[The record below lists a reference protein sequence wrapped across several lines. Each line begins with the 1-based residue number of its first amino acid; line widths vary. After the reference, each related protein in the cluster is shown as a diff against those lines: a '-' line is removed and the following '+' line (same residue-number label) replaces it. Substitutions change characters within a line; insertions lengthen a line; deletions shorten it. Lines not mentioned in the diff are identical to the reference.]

1 MPNLSLYSRVVLGG
15 DPKQFSGIIM
25 ALRFGFKSAGGYLLG
40 MIAMKKGIRAPL
52 LTTAFLLAAAIVW
65 GWSVPGYAYLMAFG
79 LMGAGELG
87 GA

>member
-25 ALRFGFKSAGGYLLG
+25 ALRFGFKSTGGYLLG

-52 LTTAFLLAAAIVW
+52 LTTVFLLVAAIVW

-87 GA
+87 KA